1 MNKTYLKYSLNQL
14 NMLGPIEHI
23 IIKDL
28 YKIHTGDRLNSTL
41 YGFVGTIKYVKEKH
55 NKNIT
60 SLIPKTNRCLVNGHT
75 LTLTDIQI
83 DDTLEDIIPY
93 LSFNDYWESSLLD
106 TKPFKDIKLIKISY
120 TEDIEAYKLLLAIN
134 EDSLKFKLY
143 SYKTFCILHNSTL
156 YILRSNRFNNKL
168 IDDIQG
174 YSSPFH
180 NYEKYQ
186 EHFNSIK
193 LHLLN
198 KVKNDLV
205 IDIVKGIT
213 YKDKVYK
220 NTEELYLD
228 FNLLEECIKEIDFNK
243 L

>member
-1 MNKTYLKYSLNQL
+1 
-14 NMLGPIEHI
+14 MLGPIEHI
-23 IIKDL
+23 IIKGL
-28 YKIHTGDRLNSTL
+28 YKINTSDNLNSTL

-60 SLIPKTNRCLVNGHT
+60 SLIPKTNKCLLSGHT

-83 DDTLEDIIPY
+83 EDTLENIIPY
-93 LSFNDYWESSLLD
+93 LYFNDYWETSVIDNKL
-106 TKPFKDIKLIKISY
+106 FKDIKLIKITY
-120 TEDIEAYKLLLAIN
+120 NKDIEAYKLLLAIN

-143 SYKTFCILHNSTL
+143 SYKTFCILHNNTL
-156 YILRSNRFNNKL
+156 YVLSSNRFHNKL
-168 IDDIQG
+168 KNDVQG
-174 YSSPFH
+174 YNSPFY
-180 NYEKYQ
+180 NYEKY
-186 EHFNSIK
+186 EKHFNSIK

-228 FNLLEECIKEIDFNK
+228 FNLLKESINEIDFNN